1 MEEPEPEQVE
11 EKKEIPAPTFQYFF
25 DEYMGNVH
33 SQVSLPNSSLP
44 NFISHIN
51 STLGLVYQAL
61 ELLSTESTMKVQDSQ
76 RKCPISQQIALSGFL
91 QVITDIF
98 TEDVDI
104 DEPPPALDLV

>member
-1 MEEPEPEQVE
+1 MSTWEMFIVKSVYP
-11 EKKEIPAPTFQYFF
+11 IPP
-25 DEYMGNVH
+25 
-33 SQVSLPNSSLP
+33 SQTSFHILILP
-44 NFISHIN
+44 
-51 STLGLVYQAL
+51 LGLVYQAL